1 MTAAQK
7 LQRKK
12 ILNRYEKL
20 DSENNREGLKAQANT
35 AGKRKRK

>member
-12 ILNRYEKL
+12 ILNRYE
-20 DSENNREGLKAQANT
+20 SEIAKAY
-35 AGKRKRK
+35 GKK

>member
-12 ILNRYEKL
+12 IVNRH
-20 DSENNREGLKAQANT
+20 KADIDKAY
-35 AGKRKRK
+35 GKK

>member
-12 ILNRYEKL
+12 ILNRYE
-20 DSENNREGLKAQANT
+20 SEIAKAYGNASLVKFELQIA
-35 AGKRKRK
+35 